1 MSDTVLWSGKGEMW
15 GDVNINILVWEKMLK
30 LLRELYANDDEIIS
44 VIKRANFK
52 IEVQNIQDEN
62 KILVDIDQCQKTH
75 FFKRLWMLK

>member
-1 MSDTVLWSGKGEMW
+1 MKWQ
-15 GDVNINILVWEKMLK
+15 GDVRGCKYVLVWEKMLK

-62 KILVDIDQCQKTH
+62 KILVDIDQCQKN
-75 FFKRLWMLK
+75 